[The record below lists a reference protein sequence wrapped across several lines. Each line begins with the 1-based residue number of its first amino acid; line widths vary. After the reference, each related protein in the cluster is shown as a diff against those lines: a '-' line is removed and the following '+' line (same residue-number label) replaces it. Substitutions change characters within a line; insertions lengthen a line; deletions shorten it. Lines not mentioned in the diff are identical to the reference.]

1 MARDRSRRT
10 ACGDVVLSE
19 SPMVVYN
26 HVMESLIFFAQIVE
40 AEPERQNV
48 LMWYLGACGWYFGPI
63 FIILSIIFVTLT
75 IMNWL
80 AISRNAIAPPEMIEQ
95 FQTKLENKEYQ
106 EAYELAKES
115 DSLFGRI
122 FAVGLVAMSNG
133 SGSDNFASAKQAMDD
148 TAEEEVLRLEHRLSY
163 LGTIASIAPMI
174 GLLGTVYGMILAFSV
189 IARGGPPQASD
200 LAGGISLALVT
211 TQIGLMIAIPALIL
225 FEVFKNRLARFILE
239 LNIQMENSLK
249 RFRN

>member
-1 MARDRSRRT
+1 
-10 ACGDVVLSE
+10 
-19 SPMVVYN
+19 
-26 HVMESLIFFAQIVE
+26 MESLIFFAQAPIG
-40 AEPERQNV
+40 EPESQNV
-48 LMWYLGACGWYFGPI
+48 LMLYFNACGWFGPV
-63 FIILSIIFVTLT
+63 FIVLSIVFVTLT

-133 SGSDNFASAKQAMDD
+133 SGSNGSGSNDFTAAKQAMDD

-174 GLLGTVYGMILAFSV
+174 GLLGTVYGMIQAFDV
-189 IARGGPPQASD
+189 IAQGGPPQGD
-200 LAGGISLALVT
+200 KIAGAISLALVT
-211 TQIGLMIAIPALIL
+211 TQIGLMIAIPALLL
-225 FEVFKNRLARFILE
+225 FEVFKNRLTRFILE
-239 LNIQMENSLK
+239 LNIQVENSL
-249 RFRN
+249 RQFRK

>member
-1 MARDRSRRT
+1 M
-10 ACGDVVLSE
+10 
-19 SPMVVYN
+19 VYN
-26 HVMESLIFFAQIVE
+26 HVMESLILFAQAAG
-40 AEPERQNV
+40 AEPVSENW
-48 LMWYLGACGWYFGPI
+48 LIWYFNACGWFGPI
-63 FIILSIIFVTLT
+63 FIILSIVFVTLT

-95 FQTKLENKEYQ
+95 FQTKLKSKEYQ

-133 SGSDNFASAKQAMDD
+133 FGSDDFAAAKQTMDD
-148 TAEEEVLRLEHRLSY
+148 TAEEEILRLEHRLSY

-189 IARGGPPQASD
+189 IADGGPPQANK
-200 LAGGISLALVT
+200 LADSISLALVT

-225 FEVFKNRLARFILE
+225 FEVFKNRLTRFVLE
-239 LNIQMENSLK
+239 LNIHVENCLK
-249 RFRN
+249 QFKQN

>member
-1 MARDRSRRT
+1 M
-10 ACGDVVLSE
+10 
-19 SPMVVYN
+19 VYN
-26 HVMESLIFFAQIVE
+26 HSMDALILFAQAG
-40 AEPERQNV
+40 AEPVTENALLYYIR
-48 LMWYLGACGWYFGPI
+48 ACGWEFGPL
-63 FIILSIIFVTLT
+63 FLILSIAFVTLA

-80 AISRNAIAPPEMIEQ
+80 AIARNAIAPPEMIEQ

-122 FAVGLVAMSNG
+122 FAVGLVAMSDG
-133 SGSDNFASAKQAMDD
+133 TASDDFAAAKQAMND

-163 LGTIASIAPMI
+163 LGTIASVAPMI
-174 GLLGTVYGMILAFSV
+174 GLLGTVYGMILAFGV
-189 IARGGPPQASD
+189 IANSAGQPQASD

-211 TQIGLMIAIPALIL
+211 TQIGLMIAIPALVL
-225 FEVFKNRLARFILE
+225 FEVFKNRLTRFVLE

-249 RFRN
+249 HFKR

>member
-1 MARDRSRRT
+1 
-10 ACGDVVLSE
+10 
-19 SPMVVYN
+19 
-26 HVMESLIFFAQIVE
+26 MESLIFCAQVAG
-40 AEPERQNV
+40 AELESQNV
-48 LMWYLGACGWYFGPI
+48 LMWYLIACGWFGPI
-63 FIILSIIFVTLT
+63 FIVLSVIFVTLI

-80 AISRNAIAPPEMIEQ
+80 AISRHAIAPPEMIEQ

-122 FAVGLVAMSNG
+122 FAVGLVKMS
-133 SGSDNFASAKQAMDD
+133 DDFAAAKQAMDD
-148 TAEEEVLRLEHRLSY
+148 TAEEEILRLEHRLSY

-174 GLLGTVYGMILAFSV
+174 GLLGTVYGMILAFGV
-189 IARGGPPQASD
+189 IAKGGPTQGGP
-200 LAGGISLALVT
+200 LADAISLALVT

-225 FEVFKNRLARFILE
+225 FEVFKNRLTRFVLE

-249 RFRN
+249 YFRK

>member
-1 MARDRSRRT
+1 
-10 ACGDVVLSE
+10 
-19 SPMVVYN
+19 
-26 HVMESLIFFAQIVE
+26 MESLIFFARV
-40 AEPERQNV
+40 AGPEPINEN
-48 LMWYLGACGWYFGPI
+48 LLIWYLRACGWEFGPI
-63 FIILSIIFVTLT
+63 FIILSIVFVTLV

-95 FQTKLENKEYQ
+95 FQGKLENKEYQ

-133 SGSDNFASAKQAMDD
+133 SGSGNFAAAKQAMDD

-174 GLLGTVYGMILAFSV
+174 GLLGTVYGMILAFGV
-189 IARGGPPQASD
+189 IADGGPPQASK

-225 FEVFKNRLARFILE
+225 FEVFKNRLTRFVLE

-249 RFRN
+249 RFQN

>member
-1 MARDRSRRT
+1 MDT
-10 ACGDVVLSE
+10 
-19 SPMVVYN
+19 
-26 HVMESLIFFAQIVE
+26 LIFFAQI
-40 AEPERQNV
+40 ASTEPGSQNV
-48 LMWYLGACGWYFGPI
+48 LMWYIKACGWYFGPT
-63 FIILSIIFVTLT
+63 FLILSIVFVTLT

-115 DSLFGRI
+115 DSLFGRV
-122 FAVGLVAMSNG
+122 FAVGLVAMS
-133 SGSDNFASAKQAMDD
+133 DDFAAGKQAMDD
-148 TAEEEVLRLEHRLSY
+148 AAEEEVLRLEHRLSY

-174 GLLGTVYGMILAFSV
+174 GLLGTVYGMIMAFTVIADSV
-189 IARGGPPQASD
+189 ITPPPRD

-225 FEVFKNRLARFILE
+225 FEVFKNRLTRFVLE
-239 LNIQMENSLK
+239 FNIQMENSLK
-249 RFRN
+249 HFRK

>member
-1 MARDRSRRT
+1 
-10 ACGDVVLSE
+10 
-19 SPMVVYN
+19 
-26 HVMESLIFFAQIVE
+26 MESLVFFAQ
-40 AEPERQNV
+40 AAGSEPISEN
-48 LMWYLGACGWYFGPI
+48 LLIWYLRACGWEFGPA
-63 FIILSIIFVTLT
+63 FIILSIVFVTLT

-122 FAVGLVAMSNG
+122 FAVGLVTMSNG
-133 SGSDNFASAKQAMDD
+133 SGADNFASAKQAMDD
-148 TAEEEVLRLEHRLSY
+148 TAEEEVLQLEHRLSY